1 MRSKAKSEG
10 MSLVNFFTIAEA
22 ALIFG
27 VRKKQIYDWIQ
38 AGRLRVF
45 QLGRGEHATRI
56 RRQDLDKLIKALRN
70 GELEIPNN
78 PVSPDESTHPST

>member
-1 MRSKAKSEG
+1 MRPKSKSEG

-78 PVSPDESTHPST
+78 PVSPDESPSPST

>member
-1 MRSKAKSEG
+1 MRTKSKSEG
-10 MSLVNFFTIAEA
+10 ISLVNFFTIAEA
-22 ALIFG
+22 SLILG

-70 GELEIPNN
+70 GELEIPKGQA
-78 PVSPDESTHPST
+78 SPDDPSTNSI

>member
-1 MRSKAKSEG
+1 MRSKAKTEG

-27 VRKKQIYDWIQ
+27 DRKKQIYDWIQ

-45 QLGRGEHATRI
+45 QLGRGEHATRT
-56 RRQDLDKLIKALRN
+56 QFF
-70 GELEIPNN
+70 
-78 PVSPDESTHPST
+78 